1 MVCLRMK
8 LAVEI
13 LIVSYGSNPFFQ
25 IAKLTGLA
33 NGDGFVG
40 NGLVKNIAAGCTKL
54 INGKHV
60 V

>member
-1 MVCLRMK
+1 MK

-25 IAKLTGLA
+25 IAKLSGLT

-40 NGLVKNIAAGCTKL
+40 NGQVKNIAAGCIKL